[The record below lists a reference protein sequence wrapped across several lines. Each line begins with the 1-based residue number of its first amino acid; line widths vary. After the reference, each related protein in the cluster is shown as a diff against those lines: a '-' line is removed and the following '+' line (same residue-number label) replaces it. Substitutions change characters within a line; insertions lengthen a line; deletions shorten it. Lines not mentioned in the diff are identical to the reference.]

1 MKNCA
6 YEGTQRSD
14 SRLTEAPDILVVD
27 DTPANLR
34 LLSSILKEEGHKV
47 RPAPSGSLALSA
59 ARSSTPDL
67 ILLDINMPEM
77 NGYEVCQALKADE
90 DLADVPVI
98 FLSALSE
105 TEDKLK
111 AFEAGGVD
119 YITKPF
125 QYEEVRARVET
136 HLRIR
141 RLQVELEDKIDRL
154 GEAEEL
160 RESLVHMIVHDLRS
174 PLTGVM
180 ASLQIMEM
188 NWNQSDEQGFEDLH
202 RALDS
207 SRAMSSMINSLLD
220 VAKIEAGELELNP
233 EETSL
238 SDAADDAVRAL
249 GGLAREVT
257 LEIERPDPPVTISV
271 DRALI
276 TRVIGNF
283 LGNAIKFTRSGGRI
297 DVRFVHL
304 PAGGRIEVADTG
316 MGVPEEYRE
325 KIFEKFGQVEA
336 RENRARS
343 STGLGLAFCKLVV
356 EAHGGRVGVD
366 SEVGS
371 GSTFWIDLPKMPGG
385 SLDGGKI
392 G

>member
-1 MKNCA
+1 MPHSA
-6 YEGTQRSD
+6 
-14 SRLTEAPDILVVD
+14 DILIVD
-27 DTPANLR
+27 DTLANLR
-34 LLSSILKEEGHKV
+34 LLAGILKEEGYKV
-47 RPAPSGSLALSA
+47 RPAPSGPLGLSA
-59 ARSSTPDL
+59 ARSKTPDL

-77 NGYEVCQALKADE
+77 NGYEVCEALKADE
-90 DLADVPVI
+90 DLKDVPVI

-141 RLQVELEDKIDRL
+141 MLQVELEDKIGGLR
-154 GEAEEL
+154 EAEEL

-180 ASLQIMEM
+180 ASLQILEM
-188 NWNQSDEQGFEDLH
+188 TWDQSDEQGFDDLR

-207 SRAMSSMINSLLD
+207 SQAMSSMINSLLD
-220 VAKIEAGELELNP
+220 VAKIEAGELELQP
-233 EETSL
+233 EPTDL
-238 SDAADDAVRAL
+238 CDAVDGAIRSL
-249 GGLAREVT
+249 GGLTREVA
-257 LEIERPDPPVTISV
+257 LEMERPDPPVTIDV

-276 TRVIGNF
+276 TRVIGNL
-283 LGNAIKFTRSGGRI
+283 LGNAIKFTSTGGRI
-297 DVRFVHL
+297 DVRVT
-304 PAGGRIEVADTG
+304 PVAGGGRLEVSDTG
-316 MGVPEEYRE
+316 MGVPEEFRE

-343 STGLGLAFCKLVV
+343 GTGLGLTFCKLVV

-366 SEVGS
+366 SELGS
-371 GSTFWIDLPKMPGG
+371 GSTFWFELPAEPGAAM
-385 SLDGGKI
+385 DGEGEARA
-392 G
+392 GE